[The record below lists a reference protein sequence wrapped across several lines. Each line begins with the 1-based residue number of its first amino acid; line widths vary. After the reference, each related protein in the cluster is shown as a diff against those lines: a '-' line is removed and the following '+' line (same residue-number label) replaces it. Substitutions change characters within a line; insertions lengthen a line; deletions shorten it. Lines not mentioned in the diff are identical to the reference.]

1 MTDRKLTEQQKEQIS
16 AFVDGE
22 QPLNDVTMDEALA
35 SSLERYSL
43 IGDVMRGDSADF
55 VALNIA
61 DRVAAALENE
71 APHQGAEES
80 IKQQNNVVQM
90 SAWRKP
96 FAQFAIAA
104 SVAACAIVGV
114 QFMPSQ
120 HDVVVAEQV
129 TPASQLNQPEVPI
142 WGDDPVG
149 GFAAPVSL
157 SNEPA
162 LKDANATI
170 NEAMERRFGALI
182 YEHSQQVR
190 RANAVREQEIT
201 EEEQK

>member
-1 MTDRKLTEQQKEQIS
+1 MTDGKLTDQQKEQIS
-16 AFVDGE
+16 ALVDGE
-22 QPLNDVTMDEALA
+22 QSLESVTMGDELNA
-35 SSLERYSL
+35 SLERYSL

-55 VALNIA
+55 VTLNIA
-61 DRVAAALENE
+61 DRVAAALEHE
-71 APHQGAEES
+71 APHQVTPEPVE
-80 IKQQNNVVQM
+80 KQNNVVEL

-114 QFMPSQ
+114 QFLPSQ
-120 HDVVVAEQV
+120 NDVMVAEQ
-129 TPASQLNQPEVPI
+129 TSQNQQLNQPEVPI

-157 SNEPA
+157 SSEPA
-162 LKDANATI
+162 LQDANATI

-190 RANAVREQEIT
+190 RASSVRANEAN